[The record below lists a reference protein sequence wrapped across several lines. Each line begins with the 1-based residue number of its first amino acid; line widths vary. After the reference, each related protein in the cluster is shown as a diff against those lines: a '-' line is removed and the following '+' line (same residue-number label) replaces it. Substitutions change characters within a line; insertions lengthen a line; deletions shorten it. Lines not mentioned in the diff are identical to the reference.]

1 MCSIILKQGENDTWR
16 CAPAKKNLKLWRHL
30 AQGNIKKIPRERWLL
45 GYWPWP
51 LSFDCSW
58 PCAAVSEL
66 LARSIAVSSSITC
79 SEQIPWSA
87 NHGGNPHLSHL
98 VFLGPWALSPRRGG
112 QFHPISLHT
121 APNSRCASATSTRGA
136 QSLQPMSVALCAISL
151 ATQDA

>member
-1 MCSIILKQGENDTWR
+1 MCSIIFKQGDNDTWR
-16 CAPAKKNLKLWRHL
+16 CDPAKKNLKLWRHL
-30 AQGNIKKIPRERWLL
+30 AQGNIKKIQRERWLL

-51 LSFDCSW
+51 LSFDRSW

-87 NHGGNPHLSHL
+87 NHGGNPHLSPL
-98 VFLGPWALSPRRGG
+98 VFLVPGR
-112 QFHPISLHT
+112 
-121 APNSRCASATSTRGA
+121 SAQEGVGSSTRYPSTRLRTRGARAQHRQGA